1 MWEIW
6 AIYRIYLI
14 LPPGGIVGEKPPTV
28 GELGIYI
35 YIYLG
40 FQRDIPLTTYY
51 IRGVNGSIEL
61 MEALL

>member
-28 GELGIYI
+28 GELGIYKNMK
-35 YIYLG
+35 
-40 FQRDIPLTTYY
+40 RLTVSNVHVNTYVMHCDAY
-51 IRGVNGSIEL
+51 
-61 MEALL
+61 

>member
-1 MWEIW
+1 MNIILIGRWEIFIGYIQKVWEIW

-35 YIYLG
+35 YIIIITKIKL
-40 FQRDIPLTTYY
+40 
-51 IRGVNGSIEL
+51 
-61 MEALL
+61 